1 MDKAECHILCIFRY
15 IAISIV
21 GMLML
26 SMASCISS
34 TNYKESLDSAQISIE
49 SEDYRMARSICDE
62 VFDQQMDS
70 EEGDASVL
78 ARLSILYM
86 KLADHNEMTDRED
99 NLDYAYECYEKA
111 FSIDSLEAREYYK
124 NIGIDDMPQMVL
136 LESIVKSSKVDLDSI
151 YFNEKDSVFL

>member
-1 MDKAECHILCIFRY
+1 
-15 IAISIV
+15 
-21 GMLML
+21 
-26 SMASCISS
+26 
-34 TNYKESLDSAQISIE
+34 
-49 SEDYRMARSICDE
+49 MARSICDE

-111 FSIDSLEAREYYK
+111 FSIDSLEAREYNK

>member
-1 MDKAECHILCIFRY
+1 MSYFMHFQIHRHFHCRHVDVAMAPCIP
-15 IAISIV
+15 
-21 GMLML
+21 
-26 SMASCISS
+26 S

-86 KLADHNEMTDRED
+86 KLADHNEMTGRED

>member
-15 IAISIV
+15 IAISIA

-99 NLDYAYECYEKA
+99 NLDYAYEC
-111 FSIDSLEAREYYK
+111 
-124 NIGIDDMPQMVL
+124 
-136 LESIVKSSKVDLDSI
+136 
-151 YFNEKDSVFL
+151 